1 MRISKEKLKA
11 LIAQVVV
18 NPTTIRSQT
27 MMHTKSFDKLKI
39 LINKVYKDINMITVI
54 QCRLMT
60 KHLLIKISLIFRKFA

>member
-1 MRISKEKLKA
+1 
-11 LIAQVVV
+11 
-18 NPTTIRSQT
+18 